1 MKKKNGN
8 DGRPKATP
16 EDRLKYQ
23 EAWSKMMVDI
33 WRDKIDRLRV
43 VDTRTLRQQI
53 TEQVTVNAPDIT
65 TIQHRFMDYGIYQD
79 CGVGR
84 GFEIHGKKYK
94 DGHVGYNK
102 GDLELLN
109 KDYRDERGMGDS
121 RKPREWFSRSYFVSK
136 RVLDEQMVYMY
147 GEEFCSM
154 IVDAVENSLHT
165 RSTSMRSR
173 LWGHHGRT
181 T

>member
-1 MKKKNGN
+1 MKKKSGKN
-8 DGRPKATP
+8 DGRPEATP

-33 WRDKIDRLRV
+33 WREKIDRMRV

-53 TEQVTVNAPDIT
+53 TERVTANGSDIT
-65 TIQHRFMDYGIYQD
+65 TITHNFVKYGIYQD

-84 GFEIHGKKYK
+84 GYERNNGGDIIELGKKYRENN
-94 DGHVGYNK
+94 GLG
-102 GDLELLN
+102 ET
-109 KDYRDERGMGDS
+109 
-121 RKPREWFSRSYFVSK
+121 RKAREWFSRSYFASK
-136 RVLDEQMVYMY
+136 KVLNEQMVYMY

-154 IVDAVENSLHT
+154 IVDVVEKSFHS
-165 RSTSMRSR
+165 RSTSMRSH

-181 T
+181 V